1 MTETPA
7 AFQPLTAQT
16 IQRALSTKT
25 FGRTL
30 HVLDE
35 VSSTNSQAAALVQ
48 QGAPHGTVV
57 VAETQTAGRGR
68 LGRHWYSP
76 PGKNLYGSL
85 ILRTMPARGQQTL
98 WLSWIPLIA
107 ALAASRAVQVVAN
120 LKPVVKWPNDILI
133 GHRKLGGVLCESSGL
148 GTSHAA
154 VIVGIG
160 LNVNV
165 LHDDFPHELRE
176 TATSLTIEAQR
187 PFDRAA
193 LLAAL
198 LSEMESRCESFLAG
212 AHADILKEYVLR
224 CGTLGRRVI
233 VELAHG
239 EHVDGTADSVLP
251 DGSLRVTRTG
261 ADGRPQTLD
270 IRAGD
275 VTHLRTKFLAHG
287 H

>member
-1 MTETPA
+1 MTATPDS
-7 AFQPLTAQT
+7 FQPLDAQT
-16 IQRALSTKT
+16 IQRALSTKA

-30 HVLDE
+30 HVLGE
-35 VSSTNSQAAALVQ
+35 VTSTNSQAASLAQ
-48 QGAPHGTVV
+48 QGASHGTVV
-57 VAETQTAGRGR
+57 VAEAQTAGRGR
-68 LGRHWYSP
+68 LGRHWHSP
-76 PGKNLYGSL
+76 PGKNLYCSL
-85 ILRTMPARGQQTL
+85 LLRAMPDRDRQTL

-107 ALAASRAVQVVAN
+107 ALAISRAVQVVAH
-120 LKPVVKWPNDILI
+120 LKPTVKWPNDILI

-165 LHDDFPHELRE
+165 RPDDFPDELRE
-176 TATSLTIEAQR
+176 MATSLAIETQH
-187 PFDRAA
+187 PFDRTS
-193 LLAAL
+193 LLASL
-198 LSEMESRCESFLAG
+198 LSEMETRCDSFLSG
-212 AHADILKEYVLR
+212 AHDDILKEYVLR

-239 EHVDGTADSVLP
+239 GHVDGTAESIMP

-261 ADGRPQTLD
+261 PAGRPQTLD

-275 VTHLRTKFLAHG
+275 VIHLR
-287 H
+287 

>member
-1 MTETPA
+1 MTAIPA
-7 AFQPLTAQT
+7 SFQPLNAQN

-35 VSSTNSQAAALVQ
+35 VASTNSQAATLAQ
-48 QGAPHGTVV
+48 QGAPHGAVA

-68 LGRHWYSP
+68 LGRHWHSP
-76 PGKNLYGSL
+76 PGKNLYCSL
-85 ILRTMPARGQQTL
+85 LLRATPGRDQQTL

-107 ALAASRAVQVVAN
+107 ALAVSRAVQVTAD
-120 LKPVVKWPNDILI
+120 LKPTVKWPNDILI
-133 GHRKLGGVLCESSGL
+133 GNQKLGGVLCESSGL
-148 GTSHAA
+148 GTSHAV

-160 LNVNV
+160 LNVNIRR
-165 LHDDFPHELRE
+165 DDFPEDLQEL
-176 TATSLTIEAQR
+176 ATSLAIEAQH

-193 LLAAL
+193 LLAAIL
-198 LSEMESRCESFLAG
+198 LEMETRCEAFLAG
-212 AHADILKEYVLR
+212 AHEDILKEYVLR

-239 EHVDGTADSVLP
+239 EHVDGTAESILP
-251 DGSLRVTRTG
+251 DGSLRVTKTSAAG
-261 ADGRPQTLD
+261 QTQTLD

-275 VTHLRTKFLAHG
+275 VVYVR
-287 H
+287 

>member
-1 MTETPA
+1 MTAIPA
-7 AFQPLTAQT
+7 SFQPLDAQT
-16 IQRALSTKT
+16 IQRALSTRT

-35 VSSTNSQAAALVQ
+35 VVSTNSQAAALAQ

-68 LGRHWYSP
+68 LGRHWHSP
-76 PGKNLYGSL
+76 PGKNLYCSL
-85 ILRTMPARGQQTL
+85 LVRTMPGRDQQAL

-107 ALAASRAVQVVAN
+107 ALAVSRAVQVIAN
-120 LKPVVKWPNDILI
+120 LKPAVKWPNDILI

-148 GTSHAA
+148 GTSHAV

-160 LNVNV
+160 LNVN
-165 LHDDFPHELRE
+165 LRPDDFPDELRE
-176 TATSLTIEAQR
+176 LATSVAIETQH

-193 LLAAL
+193 LLTTL
-198 LSEMESRCESFLAG
+198 LLEMETRCETFLAG
-212 AHADILKEYVLR
+212 AHGDMLKEYVLR
-224 CGTLGRRVI
+224 CGTLGRRVV

-239 EHVDGTADSVLP
+239 GHVDGTAESILP
-251 DGSLRVTRTG
+251 DGSLRVTRTSAAG
-261 ADGRPQTLD
+261 QPQTLD

-275 VTHLRTKFLAHG
+275 VIHLR
-287 H
+287 

>member
-1 MTETPA
+1 MTATPA
-7 AFQPLTAQT
+7 SFQPLTAQT
-16 IQRALSTKT
+16 IQRVLSTRT

-35 VSSTNSQAAALVQ
+35 VASTNSQAATLAQ
-48 QGAPHGTVV
+48 QGVPHGTVV
-57 VAETQTAGRGR
+57 VADTQTAGRGR
-68 LGRHWYSP
+68 LGRHWHSP
-76 PGKNLYGSL
+76 AGRNLYCSL
-85 ILRTMPARGQQTL
+85 LLRAMPGRDQQTL

-107 ALAASRAVQVVAN
+107 ALAISRAVQVTTD
-120 LKPVVKWPNDILI
+120 LRPTVKWPNDILI
-133 GHRKLGGVLCESSGL
+133 GNRKLGGVLCESSGL

-165 LHDDFPHELRE
+165 RRDEFPEDLRE
-176 TATSLTIEAQR
+176 LATSLAIEAQH
-187 PFDRAA
+187 PFDRTA

-198 LSEMESRCESFLAG
+198 LSEMETRCESFLAG
-212 AHADILKEYVLR
+212 AHGDILKEYVLR

-239 EHVDGTADSVLP
+239 EHVDGTAESILP
-251 DGSLRVTRTG
+251 DGSLRVIRTSQAG
-261 ADGRPQTLD
+261 QPKTLD

>member
-1 MTETPA
+1 MATPA
-7 AFQPLTAQT
+7 AFQPLNTKN

-35 VSSTNSQAAALVQ
+35 VTSTNSQAAALAQ
-48 QGAPHGTVV
+48 QGAPHGAVV

-68 LGRHWYSP
+68 LGRHWHSP
-76 PGKNLYGSL
+76 PGKNLYCSL
-85 ILRTMPARGQQTL
+85 LLRTMPGRDQQPL

-107 ALAASRAVQVVAN
+107 ALAVSRAVQVTAD
-120 LKPVVKWPNDILI
+120 LKPTVKWPNDILI
-133 GHRKLGGVLCESSGL
+133 GNRKLGGVLCESSGL
-148 GTSHAA
+148 GTSHAV

-160 LNVNV
+160 LNVNIRR
-165 LHDDFPHELRE
+165 DDFPEDLRE
-176 TATSLTIEAQR
+176 LGTSLMIEAQH

-193 LLAAL
+193 LLVTL
-198 LSEMESRCESFLAG
+198 LLEMETRCEAFLAG
-212 AHADILKEYVLR
+212 AHGDILKEYVLR

-239 EHVDGTADSVLP
+239 EHVDGTAESILP
-251 DGSLRVTRTG
+251 DGSLRVTRTNAAG
-261 ADGRPQTLD
+261 QPLTLD
-270 IRAGD
+270 VRAGD

>member
-1 MTETPA
+1 MATPA
-7 AFQPLTAQT
+7 AFQPLNTKN

-35 VSSTNSQAAALVQ
+35 VTSTNSQAATLAQ
-48 QGAPHGTVV
+48 QGAPHGAVV

-68 LGRHWYSP
+68 LGRHWHSP
-76 PGKNLYGSL
+76 PGKNLYCSL
-85 ILRTMPARGQQTL
+85 LLRTMPGRDQQPL

-107 ALAASRAVQVVAN
+107 ALAVSRAVQVTAD
-120 LKPVVKWPNDILI
+120 LKPTVKWPNDILI
-133 GHRKLGGVLCESSGL
+133 GNRKLGGVLCESSGL
-148 GTSHAA
+148 GTSHAV

-160 LNVNV
+160 LNVNIRR
-165 LHDDFPHELRE
+165 DDFPEDLRE
-176 TATSLTIEAQR
+176 LATSLMIETQH

-193 LLAAL
+193 LLVTL
-198 LSEMESRCESFLAG
+198 LLEMETRCEAFLAG
-212 AHADILKEYVLR
+212 AHGDILEEYVLR

-239 EHVDGTADSVLP
+239 EHVDGTAESILP
-251 DGSLRVTRTG
+251 DGSLRVTRTNAAG
-261 ADGRPQTLD
+261 QPLTLD
-270 IRAGD
+270 VRAGD

>member
-1 MTETPA
+1 MTADPA
-7 AFQPLTAQT
+7 AFQPLTAQN
-16 IQRALSTKT
+16 IQRALTTKT

-35 VSSTNSQAAALVQ
+35 VASTNSRAATLAQ
-48 QGAPHGTVV
+48 QGAPHGAVV

-68 LGRHWYSP
+68 LGRHWHSP
-76 PGKNLYGSL
+76 PGKNLYCSL
-85 ILRTMPARGQQTL
+85 LLRSMPERDQQPL

-107 ALAASRAVQVVAN
+107 ALAVNRAVQVTAS
-120 LKPVVKWPNDILI
+120 LKPTVKWPNDVLI

-148 GTSHAA
+148 GTSHAV

-165 LHDDFPHELRE
+165 QLDDFPDDLRE
-176 TATSLTIEAQR
+176 LATSLAIEAQH

-193 LLAAL
+193 LLAVL
-198 LSEMESRCESFLAG
+198 LSEMETRCETFLTG
-212 AHADILKEYVLR
+212 ARGDILKEYVLR

-239 EHVDGTADSVLP
+239 EHVDGTADSILP
-251 DGSLRVTRTG
+251 DGSLRVIRTG
-261 ADGRPQTLD
+261 ATGRPQTLD
-270 IRAGD
+270 VRAGD
-275 VTHLRTKFLAHG
+275 VVHLRRYREGAAS
-287 H
+287 